1 LIIQGG
7 LNPFKHLNDVYMK
20 RRLS

>member
-1 LIIQGG
+1 MIQGG